1 MAGKIFANIDT
12 EKTSRLISDAM
23 TGEIQKAG
31 RYVLEF
37 SVGAIGGDG
46 TVFVKEDI
54 LLMTAAP
61 PAAVAASPKKSISMA
76 PDDSDELARVYTV
89 LDRVRNASKRL
100 VASLYLHRV
109 APDALSASAIA
120 ALPDYAEQI
129 DAALVEA
136 LKNDSPF

>member
-61 PAAVAASPKKSISMA
+61 PASCSGRISA
-76 PDDSDELARVYTV
+76 GSR
-89 LDRVRNASKRL
+89 
-100 VASLYLHRV
+100 
-109 APDALSASAIA
+109 
-120 ALPDYAEQI
+120 
-129 DAALVEA
+129 
-136 LKNDSPF
+136 